1 MTTQPS
7 RALLVRN
14 GNALYLA
21 SRLDEPLPVAVY
33 SELTRYMQYRHVT
46 RLYGRDAFGKSASQ
60 RIKTEQRKLFDVDDY
75 GCLNFPAGYYDLT
88 LNVLTKLGYQVRYVD
103 DSPQFPQQLEWHW
116 DNLGSFHFRPKQ
128 KEALQL
134 IEAAYK
140 ARRGGVIDAAAG
152 FGKAQPLNA
161 LVQTPYGPTPMAA
174 LAVGDEIS
182 HPSGKTTRIVG
193 IYPQGEKEVYRV
205 TFQDDS
211 SVECCGDHLWEVF
224 SDRGQ
229 RRVVDT
235 HYLIKHYRRPNGRMA
250 FSVALPRPL
259 KFHVRRRRGRLISPY
274 LMGSLLGDG
283 GLTSNVPKV
292 TTSDQ
297 QLVDKVDTLLE
308 RPYRLATDGSYTHM
322 LTRPKAGTPKIEN
335 RYRRE
340 LKRLGVWGLKSTEK
354 HIPRE
359 YLYGKI
365 ADRWELLCGLM
376 DTDGEVTLQGAV
388 VYSTSSPRLRYDV
401 QWLVES
407 LGGIARVKT
416 RPRKNGG
423 FHYRIGIRLAD
434 PRRAF
439 TLRRKRDRIID
450 RTKYFPKR
458 FIAKIEPVGLKPCQ
472 CIKVS
477 ADDGLYL
484 TDHCVVTHN
493 TELFAAL
500 AMLVPEAKILICVK
514 STDNVQKTVRV
525 LLKYLPKMTVGQR
538 GAGKSKQARVTVCTA
553 ASVGNYQG
561 HVDLFLGDEAHE
573 LLAETYVADIV
584 TVAHQAIRYGFT
596 ATVEGRSDN
605 SDARMEAVFGRTL
618 FKLTYPEA
626 VCLGLVVPI
635 EVRWE
640 RVEIGYNPTAG
651 FEADTSRK
659 RHGIWTN
666 KARNAR
672 IAKIAQKHYEEGD
685 QILVLVDKIE
695 HLLHLA
701 KLLPDFALCY
711 GNIDEADESYYQKN
725 KLLPAEYQ
733 PLTVA
738 VRKQLRE
745 DFESGKI
752 KGAIATGVWR
762 LGVSFDA
769 LSALVWAGGGSSPI
783 DATQGP
789 SRVSRIHN
797 ASGKEYGIVYDFTDE
812 WDEPFYKQAMS
823 RRRTYKKHDWTQI
836 EPPGAFSPGI
846 QRMFFS

>member
-152 FGKAQPLNA
+152 FGK
-161 LVQTPYGPTPMAA
+161 
-174 LAVGDEIS
+174 
-182 HPSGKTTRIVG
+182 
-193 IYPQGEKEVYRV
+193 
-205 TFQDDS
+205 
-211 SVECCGDHLWEVF
+211 
-224 SDRGQ
+224 
-229 RRVVDT
+229 
-235 HYLIKHYRRPNGRMA
+235 
-250 FSVALPRPL
+250 
-259 KFHVRRRRGRLISPY
+259 
-274 LMGSLLGDG
+274 
-283 GLTSNVPKV
+283 
-292 TTSDQ
+292 
-297 QLVDKVDTLLE
+297 
-308 RPYRLATDGSYTHM
+308 
-322 LTRPKAGTPKIEN
+322 
-335 RYRRE
+335 
-340 LKRLGVWGLKSTEK
+340 
-354 HIPRE
+354 
-359 YLYGKI
+359 
-365 ADRWELLCGLM
+365 
-376 DTDGEVTLQGAV
+376 
-388 VYSTSSPRLRYDV
+388 
-401 QWLVES
+401 
-407 LGGIARVKT
+407 
-416 RPRKNGG
+416 
-423 FHYRIGIRLAD
+423 
-434 PRRAF
+434 
-439 TLRRKRDRIID
+439 
-450 RTKYFPKR
+450 
-458 FIAKIEPVGLKPCQ
+458 
-472 CIKVS
+472 
-477 ADDGLYL
+477 
-484 TDHCVVTHN
+484 

-500 AMLVPEAKILICVK
+500 AMLLPEAKIMICVK